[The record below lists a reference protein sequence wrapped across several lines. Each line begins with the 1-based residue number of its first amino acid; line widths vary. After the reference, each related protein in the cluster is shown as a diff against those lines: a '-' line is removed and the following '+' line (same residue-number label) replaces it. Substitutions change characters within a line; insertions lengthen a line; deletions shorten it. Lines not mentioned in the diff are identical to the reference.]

1 MTPNCPAFTPIRCTP
16 SGALDTGARVDA
28 TGALRTLLTP
38 TLPGAGM
45 PDLARHQRWKEASRR
60 ADDAANAIDEML
72 QACLDVPVSMRAELE
87 RLEAD
92 AAEKFGELTNW
103 PAPGL
108 QPLTKPL
115 L

>member
-1 MTPNCPAFTPIRCTP
+1 MTPNRPAFTPIRCTP
-16 SGALDTGARVDA
+16 PSALDAGARGDEA
-28 TGALRTLLTP
+28 GPLRTLP
-38 TLPGAGM
+38 TSALPGAAM
-45 PDLARHQRWKEASRR
+45 PYLARHQRWKEASRR

-72 QACLDVPVSMRAELE
+72 QACLDVPVSMRAELQ

-92 AAEKFGELTNW
+92 AAERFDELTNW